1 MRQQVTEFYNM
12 VDFIA
17 MTAKNT
23 TLTLEHI
30 EDAELVAWMREQL
43 ARIKGFLIDHKADE
57 KMISAIDQAIEDN
70 ENWSDPEN
78 HDFLNNTS
86 SGSC

>member
-1 MRQQVTEFYNM
+1 
-12 VDFIA
+12 

-43 ARIKGFLIDHKADE
+43 ARIKDFLIDHEADE
-57 KMISAIDQAIEDN
+57 EMISPIDRAIEDN

-78 HDFLNNTS
+78 YDLLNNTS

>member
-1 MRQQVTEFYNM
+1 
-12 VDFIA
+12 

-43 ARIKGFLIDHKADE
+43 TRIKDFLTDHEADE
-57 KMISAIDQAIEDN
+57 EMVSAIDQAIEDN
-70 ENWSDPEN
+70 EHWSDPDN
-78 HDFLNNTS
+78 QDRLQNTL

>member
-1 MRQQVTEFYNM
+1 
-12 VDFIA
+12 

-43 ARIKGFLIDHKADE
+43 ARIKDFLIDHEADE
-57 KMISAIDQAIEDN
+57 EMISAIDQAIEDN
-70 ENWSDPEN
+70 ANWSDPEN
-78 HDFLNNTS
+78 CDLLNNPS